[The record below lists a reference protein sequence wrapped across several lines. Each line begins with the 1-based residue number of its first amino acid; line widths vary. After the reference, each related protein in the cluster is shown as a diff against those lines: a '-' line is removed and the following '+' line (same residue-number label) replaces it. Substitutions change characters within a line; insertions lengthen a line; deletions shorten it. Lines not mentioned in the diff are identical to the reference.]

1 MISSVYSFDLDSLL
15 RFTPP
20 KLLCERCFALL
31 TEFDGCCPVCGV
43 RYLAT
48 EEFAASSLYLAH
60 KGLDIHYDDL
70 ITHCQA
76 LAKIARRTR
85 ESLAAPE
92 PFYPPMRALFAALQ
106 SAQHFVHFT
115 TYGISALLLGALK
128 LTAQR
133 IDVRGVVSGVKT
145 DAMIHELTDYA
156 DEAPRL
162 NIRLYPSESQYFP
175 HQKIIVVD
183 GLLAFKG
190 SANMTD
196 FGWRKAALGREVIE
210 PVTDVAE
217 VVDLHNRFFSP
228 VWAGDASNDKI
239 LMTAY

>member
-1 MISSVYSFDLDSLL
+1 MYSFDLDSLL

-20 KLLCERCFALL
+20 RYLCERCFALL
-31 TEFDGCCPVCGV
+31 NEMNGVCPVCGV
-43 RYLAT
+43 RYVAT
-48 EEFAASSLYLAH
+48 DEFLTSADYLAH
-60 KGLDIHYDDL
+60 KGLDIRFDDL
-70 ITHCQA
+70 IDHCQS

-85 ESLAAPE
+85 ESLVAPE
-92 PFYPPMRALFAALQ
+92 PYYPPMRALFAALQ
-106 SAQHFVHFT
+106 NAEQFVHFT

-145 DAMIHELTDYA
+145 DTMLHELTDFA

-162 NIRLYPSESQYFP
+162 NVRLYNEGQYMP
-175 HQKIIVVD
+175 HQKIIVID

-196 FGWRKAALGREVIE
+196 FGWRKAAHGKEVIE

-228 VWAGDASNDKI
+228 VWAGSTASEKI

>member
-1 MISSVYSFDLDSLL
+1 MHSFDLDGLL

-20 KLLCERCFALL
+20 QYLCQRCCALL
-31 TEFDGCCPVCGV
+31 VELEGCCPVCGV

-48 EEFAASSLYLAH
+48 DEFPLSGAYLAH
-60 KGLDIHYDDL
+60 KGLDIQFDDL
-70 ITHCQA
+70 FSHCQQ
-76 LAKIARRTR
+76 LAQIARSTR
-85 ESLAAPE
+85 ESLAAPQAY
-92 PFYPPMRALFAALQ
+92 YPPMRALFAALQ
-106 SAQHFVHFT
+106 AAECFIHFT

-133 IDVRGVVSGVKT
+133 IDVRGIVSGVKSDT
-145 DAMIHELTDYA
+145 MARELTDYA

-162 NIRLYPSESQYFP
+162 NVRLFPNESQYFP
-175 HQKIIVVD
+175 HQKIIVID

-228 VWAGDASNDKI
+228 VWGGDASGDKI

>member
-1 MISSVYSFDLDSLL
+1 MVNFDLDALL

-20 KLLCERCFALL
+20 QYLCERCYALL
-31 TEFDGCCPVCGV
+31 GEAEGCCPVCGV

-48 EEFAASSLYLAH
+48 DEFPTISRYLTY
-60 KGLDIHYDDL
+60 KGLSIVSDDL
-70 ITHCQA
+70 IDHCRT
-76 LAKIARRTR
+76 LAQIARSTR
-85 ESLAAPE
+85 ESLAAPQAY
-92 PFYPPMRALFAALQ
+92 YPPMRALFAALQ
-106 SAQHFVHFT
+106 AAERFVHFT

-133 IDVRGVVSGVKT
+133 VDVRGVVSGVKT
-145 DAMIHELTDYA
+145 ETMVRELTDYA

-162 NIRLYPSESQYFP
+162 NLRVFPNESQYFP
-175 HQKIIVVD
+175 HQKIIVID

-228 VWAGDASNDKI
+228 VWGGDASDDKI

>member
-1 MISSVYSFDLDSLL
+1 MTSFDLDSLL

-20 KLLCERCFALL
+20 RYLCERCFALL
-31 TEFDGCCPVCGV
+31 SKQEIDRSGACPVCGV
-43 RYLAT
+43 RYVPT
-48 EEFAASSLYLAH
+48 EEFATSSQYLAQ
-60 KGLDIHYDDL
+60 KGLDIQFDDL
-70 ITHCQA
+70 MGHCQT
-76 LAKIARRTR
+76 LAHIARRTR
-85 ESLAAPE
+85 ESLASPE
-92 PFYPPMRALFAALQ
+92 PYYPPMRALFAALQ
-106 SAQHFVHFT
+106 SAERFVHFT

-133 IDVRGVVSGVKT
+133 VDVCGVVSGVKT
-145 DAMIHELTDYA
+145 DTMIQELTGYT

-162 NIRLYPSESQYFP
+162 NVRLYANESQYIP

-196 FGWRKAALGREVIE
+196 FGWRKAAHGREVIE

-228 VWAGDASNDKI
+228 VWSGDATHDKI